1 MNLGRTDMTK
11 RLMMIGY
18 GAMGREVHRL
28 LPSGMSLSWVVV
40 PEGSADPL
48 EDNPTSDTQVLS
60 RVDDCIGQPDLVVE
74 CAGHPGLLEHG
85 AAVLAKGWT
94 LAVVSTGALSDTQ
107 LYNDLH
113 QAAAQGGGKLVILA
127 GAVAGMDGLAAA
139 REGGLDEVTYEAC
152 KAPKS
157 WKGSPAEQ
165 LIDLDHVTEATVFF
179 EGNAGEAARQ
189 FPANANVAATIAL
202 NGLGM
207 DNTQVRLL
215 VDPNT
220 SKNTHRICVKGRFG
234 QFKIELN
241 GNPLDNNPKTS
252 MLAALSVVRACRQV
266 LDPVVL

>member
-1 MNLGRTDMTK
+1 MNK

-18 GAMGREVHRL
+18 GAMGQEVHRL
-28 LPSGMSLSWVVV
+28 LPQGLQLGWVVV
-40 PEGSADPL
+40 PEAARSSLADEL
-48 EDNPTSDTQVLS
+48 GDDTQVVS
-60 RVDDCIGQPDLVVE
+60 RVSECIGQPDLVVE
-74 CAGHPGLLEHG
+74 CAGHPGLAEHG
-85 AAVLAKGWT
+85 AAVLQRGWS
-94 LAVVSTGALSDTQ
+94 LAVVSTGALSDAQ
-107 LYNDLH
+107 MFDDLKW
-113 QAAAQGGGKLVILA
+113 AAISGGGKLHILA

-165 LIDLDHVTEATVFF
+165 LIDLDAVSEATVFF

-189 FPANANVAATIAL
+189 FPANANVAATVAL

-207 DNTQVRLL
+207 ERTRVRLL
-215 VDPNT
+215 VDPET
-220 SKNTHRICVKGRFG
+220 RKNTHRICVKGRFG
-234 QFKIELN
+234 QFSIELN

-266 LDPVVL
+266 LEPVVL

>member
-1 MNLGRTDMTK
+1 MTK

-18 GAMGREVHRL
+18 GAMGQEVHRL
-28 LPSGMSLSWVVV
+28 LPAGMSLSWVVV
-40 PEGSADPL
+40 PEGSCDQLADDFAG
-48 EDNPTSDTQVLS
+48 ETQVLR
-60 RVDDCIGQPDLVVE
+60 RVDECDGRPDLVVE

-85 AAVLAKGWT
+85 IPVLTNGWT

-107 LYNDLH
+107 LYDDLR
-113 QAAAQGGGKLVILA
+113 QAAEQGGGKLQILA

-157 WKGSPAEQ
+157 WKGSPAERM
-165 LIDLDHVTEATVFF
+165 IDLDAVSEATVFF

-215 VDPNT
+215 VDPT
-220 SKNTHRICVKGRFG
+220 TTRNTHRICVKGRFG
-234 QFKIELN
+234 QFNIELN
-241 GNPLDNNPKTS
+241 GNPLENNPKTS

-266 LDPVVL
+266 LEPVVL